1 MGKEN
6 YPIFIRLLLA
16 IIIHTSSNIGIAVWL
31 ALARE
36 DAFKWIAVTF
46 GALSLIVFL
55 EITVLAIFHCYIS
68 FYLHKTTLEVLKGD
82 SNPPESEQT
91 NMHFAKPS
99 GARPQLDG

>member
-1 MGKEN
+1 
-6 YPIFIRLLLA
+6 LLLS

-36 DAFKWIAVTF
+36 DAFRWIAVVF
-46 GALSLIVFL
+46 GSLSLIVFL

-82 SNPPESEQT
+82 ATNPQ
-91 NMHFAKPS
+91 
-99 GARPQLDG
+99 